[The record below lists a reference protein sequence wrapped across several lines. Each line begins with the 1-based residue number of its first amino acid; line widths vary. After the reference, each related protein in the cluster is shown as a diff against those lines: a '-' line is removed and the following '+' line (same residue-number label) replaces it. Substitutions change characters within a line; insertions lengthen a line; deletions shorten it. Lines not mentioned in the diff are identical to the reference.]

1 MPIPRSL
8 PLTSLKL
15 RNFKGIAELHLAFDE
30 SLTLLAGVNG
40 VGKTSVMQA
49 LVAAVTHVWG
59 IIALGDYPHFSFE
72 ENVVRAGATD
82 AQIALCLGVPNAS
95 QVETRWNMEGTRLLL
110 DGGSPGF
117 GEILEKLELPL
128 PLVVYYEQ
136 NRVAQPLVGGRNV
149 LVSAEENRASSL
161 QTTISSPSEFKAW
174 FFEKEADESQEVRD
188 RGDAKYE
195 DKELAAIRGLLAQL
209 DEFTAVRSRK
219 TPDRD
224 ERTLFLEKDGANI
237 PFDSLSGGEQAFFLL
252 AADLARR
259 LMLACPDAPVTEAPG
274 IVCIDE
280 IELHLHPAWQRRI
293 LGTLMEMFPACQFV
307 VSTHSPQVIGGVEAR
322 HVRLLTSAQ
331 NGVRKVSHPIASKG
345 RDSNYVLK
353 GILDTPERDDDV
365 SHLFA
370 EFDRLADAG
379 ELEEAE
385 RVLGSL
391 DEAVEGQSSGVAIRQ
406 AKWNRLRR
414 AAE

>member
-1 MPIPRSL
+1 MSRFL
-8 PLTSLKL
+8 HLKSLKL
-15 RNFKGIAELHLAFDE
+15 RNFKGVAELDLAFDA

-49 LVAAVTHVWG
+49 LLAAVTRTWDIVAPG
-59 IIALGDYPHFSFE
+59 GYPYFSFE
-72 ENVVRAGATD
+72 ENVVRAGSTD
-82 AQIALCLGVPNAS
+82 ATFALELDVPCAS
-95 QVETRWNMEGTRLLL
+95 PVEVRWTMDGIGLLL
-110 DGGSPGF
+110 DGGSPEY
-117 GEILEKLELPL
+117 GEILEDSGLPI

-136 NRVAQPLVGGRNV
+136 NRVVRSLSGGHNVSISSETNRN
-149 LVSAEENRASSL
+149 SSL
-161 QTTISSPSEFKAW
+161 HTTVSSPSEFKTW
-174 FFEKEADESQEVRD
+174 FFEKEYDESQEVRES
-188 RGDAKYE
+188 RNLEYE
-195 DKELAAIRGLLAQL
+195 DPELAAVRKVLKQL
-209 DEFTAVRSRK
+209 DGSTAVRSRK
-219 TPDRD
+219 TPESS
-224 ERTLFLEKDGANI
+224 ERILFLEKDGANI

-259 LMLACPDAPVTEAPG
+259 LMIASPGTPVAEAPG

-293 LGTLMEMFPACQFV
+293 LRMLMETFPACQFV

-322 HVRLLTSAQ
+322 HVRLLTPAE
-331 NGVRKVSHPIASKG
+331 NGIRKVTQPLASKG

-370 EFDRLADAG
+370 EFDRLVDAG
-379 ELEEAE
+379 ELGEAE
-385 RVLGSL
+385 RVLDML
-391 DEAVEGQSSGVAIRQ
+391 DEAVEGQSSGVAVRQ